1 VGIAND
7 VEMLGV
13 ADLRADECRAGAC
26 DFEVYRPLT
35 QYQRLGQHGV
45 AIRTT
50 GDPLMLVQPVREI
63 MRAMDPEIPVPTPES
78 GPGRIRTTLQEQR
91 FVLRV
96 MAAFTV
102 LAVVLAAIGVYGVL
116 AYGVARRT
124 REFGVRMAL
133 GANARDIL
141 EDVLRRAA
149 SYALIGIALG
159 VLGALAS
166 GRIVRSML
174 VDVSATDPIAL
185 GTAAAT
191 LGMVAISAALL
202 PALRALRIRPLDALR
217 VE

>member
-1 VGIAND
+1 
-7 VEMLGV
+7 
-13 ADLRADECRAGAC
+13 
-26 DFEVYRPLT
+26 LT

-217 VE
+217 IE